1 LLTPTGLD
9 ISQSQQ
15 NTMVVMKRI
24 TFVSFCIVAV
34 FSVAHAQDALSPSSG
49 SSSATVGGTLGIQPL
64 PARPTFGASGGND
77 IQRHRD
83 FTGKPCLAVGGYARS
98 RTLTP
103 NLYDNVIVVVNG
115 CPQRIALQV
124 CYYQSQD
131 CIPVEVPGGER
142 KEAILGTLPA
152 SKDFRFE
159 FREKF

>member
-1 LLTPTGLD
+1 MML
-9 ISQSQQ
+9 
-15 NTMVVMKRI
+15 VMKRLA
-24 TFVSFCIVAV
+24 FVAFCVSAI
-34 FSVAHAQDALSPSSG
+34 FSLAHAQDALSPSSG
-49 SSSATVGGTLGIQPL
+49 SSGATVGGTLGIRP
-64 PARPTFGASGGND
+64 PAARPTFGASGGND

-83 FTGKPCLAVGGYARS
+83 FTGKPCLGVGGYARS

-103 NLYDNVIVVVNG
+103 NLYDNVIVVVNS

-124 CYYQSQD
+124 CYYHSQD